1 MSDRFHLLIS
11 TGEVS
16 GDLQGGLLIQA
27 LHQEAAQRN
36 WVLDITAL
44 GGERMAAAG
53 ATLVAETTRIGAIG
67 LLESLPY
74 VRSTL
79 AIQKQIRAVL
89 KAAPPDL
96 TVLIDYPGAN
106 IPLAGYLKRTYS
118 SSPILYYIAPQEWV
132 WAFGKGTTRQIVERT
147 DQILAIFAQ
156 EADYYAAQGA
166 KATWVGHPFV
176 DTFASYP
183 SRAEARQQLGMPL
196 DQIAIALLP
205 ASRWQELQ
213 QILPI
218 LSAAAQR
225 IQQQVPAAHFWIP
238 VAHADFRH
246 SLQAMIEQHGL
257 RATFTEDAQLTL
269 AAVDLTIGKSGTVN
283 LEAALLGIPQ
293 IVVYR
298 VHPFS
303 GWLYRKLLGFQVP
316 YISPVNLI
324 TKRAL
329 VPELLQEAA
338 TPDAIAQLALDL
350 LPPSELRSQ
359 MLENYRLHLNLGE
372 IGVLKRAAN
381 LILDSLLS

>member
-11 TGEVS
+11 AGEVS

-53 ATLVAETTRIGAIG
+53 ATLLAETTRIGAIG

-74 VRSTL
+74 IRSTL
-79 AIQKQIRAVL
+79 AIQKQLQTAL
-89 KAAPPDL
+89 KTNPPDL

-106 IPLAGYLKRTYS
+106 IPLAGYLKRTYAR
-118 SSPILYYIAPQEWV
+118 SPIIYYIAPQEWV

-156 EADYYAAQGA
+156 EAEYYAAQGA

-176 DTFASYP
+176 DALASRP
-183 SRAEARQQLGMPL
+183 RREEARQQLGIPPE
-196 DQIAIALLP
+196 QIAIALLP
-205 ASRWQELQ
+205 ASRRQELR

-218 LSAAAQR
+218 LSTAAQQ
-225 IQQQVPAAHFWIP
+225 IQQQVPTAHFWIP
-238 VAHADFRH
+238 VAQAGFRQP
-246 SLQAMIEQHGL
+246 LQTMIEQCGL
-257 RATFTEDAQLTL
+257 HATLAEDAQLTL

-303 GWLYRKLLGFQVP
+303 GWLYRKLLGFKVP

-324 TKRAL
+324 AKRAL

-350 LPPSELRSQ
+350 LPPSERRSQ
-359 MLENYRLHLNLGE
+359 MLENYRLHLPLGE
-372 IGVLKRAAN
+372 LGSLKRTAT
-381 LILDSLLS
+381 LILDALLP